1 MNFRRFSWKSLYFQ
15 VKNLQLGRPTHGRPV
30 VKKHE
35 FQTCMIEDKLLIWR
49 CKQGSRIA
57 FQRIYEKYEDDLRTL
72 AANLLDD
79 KAAAEDVV
87 HDVFIS
93 LLRVIDTFELRSSLA
108 GYLKTCVANRSRD
121 YVRSKKPKVVLDHD
135 SMSISSDDNAPVRL
149 VMKDELT
156 QHLGMAMSRLPY
168 EQREAIVLYLHGQMK
183 FKTIAKLQNV
193 SIKTA
198 HTRYRAGLDRLR
210 SMLNSEL
217 EK

>member
-1 MNFRRFSWKSLYFQ
+1 
-15 VKNLQLGRPTHGRPV
+15 
-30 VKKHE
+30 
-35 FQTCMIEDKLLIWR
+35 MIEDRLLIWK
-49 CKQGSRIA
+49 CKQGNRAA
-57 FQRIYEKYEDDLRTL
+57 FRRIYEKYEGDLRTL

-79 KAAAEDVV
+79 KAVAEDVV

-121 YVRSKKPKVVLDHD
+121 YMRAKKPKAVPVHD
-135 SMSISSDDNAPVRL
+135 SMHVSSDDSAPVRL

-156 QHLGMAMSRLPY
+156 QHLGMAMSRLPF
-168 EQREAIVLYLHGQMK
+168 EQREAIVLYLHGRMK

-198 HTRYRAGLDRLR
+198 HTRYRTGLDQLK
-210 SMLNSEL
+210 SMLNGEFR
-217 EK
+217 E